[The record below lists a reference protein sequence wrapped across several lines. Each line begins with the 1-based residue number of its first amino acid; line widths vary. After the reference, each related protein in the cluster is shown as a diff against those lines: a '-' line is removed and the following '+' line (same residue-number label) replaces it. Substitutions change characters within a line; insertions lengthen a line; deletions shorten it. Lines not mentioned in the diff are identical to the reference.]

1 MKILCLYQN
10 KCAIE
15 LFQWIQEQ
23 GHEIV
28 LYTEKLNALW
38 CREEKFDLTVSY
50 TYRYILTQDIIS
62 ALNHNVVNI
71 HNSYLPWNR
80 GADPNIWSIVD
91 DSPRGVTLHYM
102 DASLDK
108 GYIIAQ
114 RLVGKEI
121 GETLRSSYEKL
132 DKMAKKLFQEAFVFY
147 KEWPQM
153 KKIPLGKG
161 TYHSLQDGVGIKS
174 VIDTYE
180 LTVIGFK
187 ERLQA
192 ILHTE
197 ADGRL

>member
-1 MKILCLYQN
+1 MKVLCLYQN

-28 LYTEKLNALW
+28 PYTKRLNVSW
-38 CREEKFDLTVSY
+38 CREEKFDLAVSY
-50 TYRYILTQDIIS
+50 TYRYILTQDILL

-102 DASLDK
+102 DATLDK
-108 GYIIAQ
+108 GYIIGQ
-114 RLVGKEI
+114 RLVGEEI

-132 DKMAKKLFQEAFVFY
+132 DKTAKELFQEAFAFY
-147 KEWPQM
+147 EDWPNM

-161 TYHSLQDGVGIKS
+161 TYHSVQDGTAIKS

-180 LTVIGFK
+180 LTVVEFK

-192 ILHTE
+192 VLHTE
-197 ADGRL
+197 ADGKS